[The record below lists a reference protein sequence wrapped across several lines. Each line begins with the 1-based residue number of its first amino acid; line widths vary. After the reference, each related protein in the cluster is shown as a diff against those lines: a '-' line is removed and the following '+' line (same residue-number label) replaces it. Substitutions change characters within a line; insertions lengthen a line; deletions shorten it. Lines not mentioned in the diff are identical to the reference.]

1 MANVMNFD
9 RENKAIWI
17 TSLSDYLDSP
27 AQQSK
32 CASGLALDHGFGYTL
47 H

>member
-1 MANVMNFD
+1 MADVMNFD
-9 RENKAIWI
+9 RENKEMWI

-32 CASGLALDHGFGYTL
+32 CASSLALDHKFGYTP